1 MRFVAII
8 DQILM
13 AGDNLY
19 VTQDRI
25 SVKFDTLESGPAL
38 FAFEFKEKPET

>member
-1 MRFVAII
+1 
-8 DQILM
+8 M

-25 SVKFDTLESGPAL
+25 SVKFDTLEPGPAL
-38 FAFEFKEKPET
+38 FAFLSSKKNLKHECLVQNTR